1 MSARR
6 GTGASGLRHVTER
19 PRVRIFL
26 SYASDDREIAEKIA
40 SRLELEDH
48 TVFFDREGLQ
58 SGKGYDQQIRQAIN
72 DCDLLIFL
80 ISPDAVATGRYT
92 LTELKFAKQKWRNVT
107 DRILPVLVRETPT
120 ADIPAVLS
128 SLQMV
133 VPEGNL
139 EAEVVARVA
148 QISNTK
154 SHKPGKRNRPRWI
167 PLAAAAG
174 VIAVAVA
181 VIIATDRLRQPDP
194 TPPFTPPE
202 QATSDLIPPAAM
214 APGDDSAAAA
224 ATAEWTCELT
234 GDLEGCD
241 LTLAKRICAAQ
252 QQTAAILN
260 GTADA
265 TTAGDSASDRNKVYI
280 YGVVHSSD
288 EQDLIQMNTLF
299 RTLRN
304 QLGERAADPMDATG
318 NAFGPG
324 PVTAQNVYNELDDA
338 MLIVN
343 SQLLPPYVDNGSG
356 SEKRDGDST
365 LYFGEDP
372 EEFLRFTL
380 PKNNFKSALDLH
392 RAAYFYSL
400 AQHSADPEE
409 KMNHLDQ
416 AREFISN
423 ACKAR

>member
-1 MSARR
+1 
-6 GTGASGLRHVTER
+6 
-19 PRVRIFL
+19 
-26 SYASDDREIAEKIA
+26 
-40 SRLELEDH
+40 
-48 TVFFDREGLQ
+48 
-58 SGKGYDQQIRQAIN
+58 
-72 DCDLLIFL
+72 
-80 ISPDAVATGRYT
+80 
-92 LTELKFAKQKWRNVT
+92 
-107 DRILPVLVRETPT
+107 
-120 ADIPAVLS
+120 
-128 SLQMV
+128 
-133 VPEGNL
+133 
-139 EAEVVARVA
+139 
-148 QISNTK
+148 
-154 SHKPGKRNRPRWI
+154 
-167 PLAAAAG
+167 
-174 VIAVAVA
+174 
-181 VIIATDRLRQPDP
+181 
-194 TPPFTPPE
+194 
-202 QATSDLIPPAAM
+202 
-214 APGDDSAAAA
+214 
-224 ATAEWTCELT
+224 
-234 GDLEGCD
+234 
-241 LTLAKRICAAQ
+241 
-252 QQTAAILN
+252 
-260 GTADA
+260 
-265 TTAGDSASDRNKVYI
+265 
-280 YGVVHSSD
+280 
-288 EQDLIQMNTLF
+288 MNTLF